1 MRENERAVRKTG
13 LNGKD
18 MERKGFRNEG
28 AVKRKWERNEREET
42 N

>member
-13 LNGKD
+13 LKGKD
-18 MERKGFRNEG
+18 MARKGFRNEG
-28 AVKRKWERNEREET
+28 VVKRKWERDEREKT